1 MINLGDVE
9 SAGNVTKITKT
20 VTQPELPQGN
30 YLLVLSGYNKQITKP
45 FIKL

>member
-1 MINLGDVE
+1 MIDLGDVKSE
-9 SAGNVTKITKT
+9 SHVTKITKN

-30 YLLVLSGYNKQITKP
+30 YLLVLSGYNKKITKP